1 MEDGVAQ
8 RVLCVTAETKVCEE
22 TRYLVR
28 LVDGLRGRGH
38 EVLCFVPEGGSR
50 VAEALAARRWWGL
63 GGWLGRLLFQGEWV
77 RAAADFQPTVIHAC
91 GWRALGPARVLAAAL
106 AAPCVVSLFEVP
118 RRRLTVGVPMAFAVT
133 HAELAERLR
142 ARLPGGGGHV
152 EVIVPGVPVPEEQ
165 EPSQDDD
172 HLPVVGTVTE
182 LHSTGEVQLLFR
194 AAGLL
199 EERGVHCEYV
209 VMGEGRR
216 EHRLRQLAR
225 RLGIRGRTHFLT
237 PMLAPERVL
246 AELDVAVVLS
256 RRRLRLLSILEAQVV
271 GTAVLAGEVPGVEEF
286 VEDGVS
292 GRLLT
297 EATPVALAGLL
308 SELIEDRQLRQSLG
322 QQGRQQARR
331 SASLVGMLEAVERLY
346 ASVGAG
352 SEGET
357 P

>member
-1 MEDGVAQ
+1 MAQ
-8 RVLCVTAETKVCEE
+8 RVLCVTTETKVCEE

-91 GWRALGPARVLAAAL
+91 GRRALGPARVLAAAL

-118 RRRLTVGVPMAFAVT
+118 KFAVRRIGAPMAFAVT

-152 EVIVPGVPVPEEQ
+152 EVIVPGVPVAGEQ
-165 EPSQDDD
+165 EPSQGDD

-182 LHSTGEVQLLFR
+182 LHSAGQVELLFR

-237 PMLAPERVL
+237 PMLAPEPVL

-271 GTAVLAGEVPGVEEF
+271 GTAVLAGEVPGVKEF

-308 SELIEDRQLRQSLG
+308 SELIEDRQLRRSLG

>member
-1 MEDGVAQ
+1 MAQ
-8 RVLCVTAETKVCEE
+8 RVLCVTTETKVCEE

-38 EVLCFVPEGGSR
+38 EVLCFVPEGGIR

-91 GWRALGPARVLAAAL
+91 GRRALRPARVLAVAL

-118 RRRLTVGVPMAFAVT
+118 KRRLTVGVPMAFAVT
-133 HAELAERLR
+133 YAELAERLR
-142 ARLPGGGGHV
+142 ARLPGGGHV

-172 HLPVVGTVTE
+172 RLPVVGTVTE
-182 LHSTGEVQLLFR
+182 LHSAGQVELLFR

-237 PMLAPERVL
+237 PMLAPEPVL

-271 GTAVLAGEVPGVEEF
+271 GTTVLAGEVPGVEEF
-286 VEDGVS
+286 VQDGVS

-297 EATPVALAGLL
+297 EATPVALAGVL

-322 QQGRQQARR
+322 QRGRQQASR
-331 SASLVGMLEAVERLY
+331 SASLVRMLEAVERLY